1 MKFVCFL
8 SLLVSFNQNLASSF
22 LPADSG
28 QTQLGSTGSQVER
41 TTSVASGDQ
50 NVREENRRVNSPVEV
65 SLWGFGVFIMLIS
78 IVLAI
83 RIPQP
88 TDFQIFIFRGAFAM
102 AVGAIGMAL
111 SGFISLGIGNGTRA
125 TGGVAL
131 FLLVY
136 AFNPARLIK
145 K

>member
-1 MKFVCFL
+1 MSARKTA
-8 SLLVSFNQNLASSF
+8 AS
-22 LPADSG
+22 
-28 QTQLGSTGSQVER
+28 TR
-41 TTSVASGDQ
+41 
-50 NVREENRRVNSPVEV
+50 
-65 SLWGFGVFIMLIS
+65 IMLIS